1 MLQVFKLMP
10 PETRRLPV
18 VSVITP
24 AHNAGPFIESA
35 VRSVLGQSTPRFE
48 IIVVDDAS
56 TDDTAERVVAFAD
69 HRVRLLRL
77 DRNVGVSAARNEGIR
92 VAQAHLLAFLDADDQ
107 CESERLSRQLAFLAL
122 NSDVDVLGSA
132 ISVMD
137 DHGRRLGY
145 RAYPLTHEE
154 IRRHMEFASP
164 FALSAVVARKAA
176 VLAAG
181 GFNPTWR
188 LAEDYDLWSRMALA
202 GCRFANLP
210 EPLTR
215 YRVHSGASK
224 AVALKAQIRATRTV
238 KKRYWRPTMRP
249 AARARLAAEGLLLLA
264 PSGMVLRAFVATA
277 YKRELG

>member
-1 MLQVFKLMP
+1 MTP

-24 AHNAGPFIESA
+24 AHNAGRFIESA
-35 VRSVLGQSTPRFE
+35 VRSVLEQSCVRLE

-92 VAQAHLLAFLDADDQ
+92 AAQADLLAFLDADDE
-107 CESERLSRQLAFLAL
+107 CEPERLSRQLAFLAS
-122 NSDVDVLGSA
+122 NGDVDALGTA

-145 RAYPLTHEE
+145 RAYRQTHDQ
-154 IRRHMEFASP
+154 ILRRMEFANP
-164 FALSAVVARKAA
+164 FALSTVVARKAA
-176 VLAAG
+176 VMAAG
-181 GFNPTWR
+181 GFDPTWR

-215 YRVHSGASK
+215 YRVHAGATK
-224 AVALKAQIRATRTV
+224 AVAVKAQIRATRTV
-238 KKRYWRPTMRP
+238 KKRYWRQTMGP

-264 PSGMVLRAFVATA
+264 PSGLVYRAFAATA
-277 YKRELG
+277 YKRKLG